1 CPSLVVR
8 MRLFPAPI
16 ATAARPQCCSW
27 LGLNEEDCVTMAEK
41 RRSGGGAVMA
51 DSKSTKADSDKE
63 FLSQVGVGVLLR
75 DALLKLVEARSED
88 PIGFLAEHFSNLA
101 SESESV
107 SGGGGGVGE
116 QQQQQQESRVEEQL
130 SRALW
135 HLSLA
140 HHSQRSAFNNNIRVA
155 YDLLTQCDFHQRVPG
170 GVQGRLYTEMLQCLC
185 SEGGL
190 SGTTAAPLL
199 RRIRCHDYEAV
210 PFELFRQG
218 VQTCAAFADYIRK
231 SQCLYAAVASR
242 PERPAERALCHAV
255 LATLEEALDTS
266 HGADS
271 ARFLEASA
279 KISPAKL
286 AQAMAEVHCASE
298 QQEGPTMDAREFEDA
313 AAALFIARV
322 RVVI

>member
-1 CPSLVVR
+1 
-8 MRLFPAPI
+8 
-16 ATAARPQCCSW
+16 
-27 LGLNEEDCVTMAEK
+27 MAEK
-41 RRSGGGAVMA
+41 RRSGVGTVGIGESKAV
-51 DSKSTKADSDKE
+51 KEEDKDGE
-63 FLSQVGVGVLLR
+63 FLSQCGVGLLLR
-75 DALLKLVEARSED
+75 DALLKLLEARPED
-88 PIGFLAEHFSNLA
+88 PIAFLAEHFTNLGT
-101 SESESV
+101 ECEGGPLP
-107 SGGGGGVGE
+107 GGGGDGGDEE
-116 QQQQQQESRVEEQL
+116 QEENRVEEQQQL
-130 SRALW
+130 NRALW

-155 YDLLTQCDFHQRVPG
+155 YDLLSQCGSRRRVPSC
-170 GVQGRLYTEMLQCLC
+170 VRGRLYSEMLRCLC

-199 RRIRCHDYEAV
+199 RRIRCHDHEAV

-242 PERPAERALCHAV
+242 PERPAERDLCRAV
-255 LATLEEALDTS
+255 LSTLQEALETS

-286 AQAMAEVHCASE
+286 AQTMVEASGTGE
-298 QQEGPTMDAREFEDA
+298 QQEGPTMDAKEFEDA
-313 AAALFIARV
+313 AAALFIDRV
-322 RVVI
+322 RVVN

>member
-1 CPSLVVR
+1 
-8 MRLFPAPI
+8 
-16 ATAARPQCCSW
+16 
-27 LGLNEEDCVTMAEK
+27 MAEK
-41 RRSGGGAVMA
+41 RRSGVGSVMP
-51 DSKSTKADSDKE
+51 DSKSVKAESDEE
-63 FLSQVGVGVLLR
+63 FLAQAGVGVLLR

-101 SESESV
+101 SESENGPV
-107 SGGGGGVGE
+107 GVGGGGGGGGGGDGGE
-116 QQQQQQESRVEEQL
+116 QQESSVEEQQQQL

-155 YDLLTQCDFHQRVPG
+155 YDLLTQCGSRRCVPG
-170 GVQGRLYTEMLQCLC
+170 GVRGHMYSEMLQCLC

-218 VQTCAAFADYIRK
+218 VLTCAAFADYIRK

-242 PERPAERALCHAV
+242 PERPAERALCRAV
-255 LATLEEALDTS
+255 LATLKEALDTS

-286 AQAMAEVHCASE
+286 ARAMAEVHITGE
-298 QQEGPTMDAREFEDA
+298 LQEGPTMDAREFEDA
-313 AAALFIARV
+313 AAALFIARSTTGKAK
-322 RVVI
+322 

>member
-1 CPSLVVR
+1 
-8 MRLFPAPI
+8 
-16 ATAARPQCCSW
+16 
-27 LGLNEEDCVTMAEK
+27 MAEK
-41 RRSGGGAVMA
+41 RRSGVGAAVA
-51 DSKSTKADSDKE
+51 DSGKAGKAESDE
-63 FLSQVGVGVLLR
+63 ELLAQAGVGLLLR

-88 PIGFLAEHFSNLA
+88 PIGFLAEHFSNLV
-101 SESESV
+101 SEAESGP
-107 SGGGGGVGE
+107 GGGAGAEDGPKQEEQSSAEE
-116 QQQQQQESRVEEQL
+116 QQQL

-155 YDLLTQCDFHQRVPG
+155 YDLLTLCGSSWSGSG

-210 PFELFRQG
+210 PYELFRQG
-218 VQTCAAFADYIRK
+218 VLTCAAFADYIRK

-242 PERPAERALCHAV
+242 PERPAERALCRAV
-255 LATLEEALDTS
+255 LGTLEEALDTS

-286 AQAMAEVHCASE
+286 ARAMAEVHVTSKL
-298 QQEGPTMDAREFEDA
+298 QEGPTMDAREFEDA

-322 RVVI
+322 RVVS

>member
-1 CPSLVVR
+1 
-8 MRLFPAPI
+8 
-16 ATAARPQCCSW
+16 
-27 LGLNEEDCVTMAEK
+27 MAEK
-41 RRSGGGAVMA
+41 RRSGGGTVMP
-51 DSKSTKADSDKE
+51 DSKSVKAESDKE
-63 FLSQVGVGVLLR
+63 FLSQAGVGVLLR

-101 SESESV
+101 SESES
-107 SGGGGGVGE
+107 GPE
-116 QQQQQQESRVEEQL
+116 QQQL

-155 YDLLTQCDFHQRVPG
+155 YDLLTQCGSLRHVPG
-170 GVQGRLYTEMLQCLC
+170 GIQGRIYTEMLQCLC

-218 VQTCAAFADYIRK
+218 VQTCAAFTDYIRK

-242 PERPAERALCHAV
+242 PERPAERSLCRAV

-286 AQAMAEVHCASE
+286 AQAMAEVRAAGE